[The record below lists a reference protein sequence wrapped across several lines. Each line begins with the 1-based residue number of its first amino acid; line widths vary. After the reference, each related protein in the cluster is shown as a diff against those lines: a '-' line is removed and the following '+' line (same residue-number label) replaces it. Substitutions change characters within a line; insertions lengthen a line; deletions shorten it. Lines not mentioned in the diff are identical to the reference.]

1 MPATRRTPSRTPA
14 CASSKEG
21 PEDVPDENRPSQRPS
36 EPASP
41 LSFAGVGY
49 VGDDLLAA
57 EEEALRELEEE
68 VSPARAPVVVARQPS
83 TTSSGGETHAPP
95 AASRLKE
102 DTPEMQ
108 LLAMQCV
115 NFEQCE
121 QVEALESKASA
132 LEVKVRQLT
141 NENQALAK
149 RLSTLKDQ
157 DASIVSLR
165 RSVDSANDAWLTQ
178 PWSSRPLSCPSRCRA
193 SCWPEMWHV
202 ESSLCRPALHL
213 RHRTPSRARHNLP

>member
-14 CASSKEG
+14 RASSKEG

-36 EPASP
+36 EPAPP

-95 AASRLKE
+95 AASRPKE